1 MPYSYFV
8 SYPYDTVITKEISK
22 GSTKVTLCVCVCTKD
37 SPQRG
42 RARGHRSKS
51 PRVIFQSSTHQI
63 CQKISTEQQVGSMMN
78 DSLTRQTFN
87 CMEVHLVTLDRYD
100 VLMAR
105 WNAVTVRHRLTWT
118 KSYLQYRIDWLLGA
132 CTYV

>member
-22 GSTKVTLCVCVCTKD
+22 GNTKIGNFVAMLLTLCVCVCAKD

-51 PRVIFQSSTHQI
+51 PRVRFQSSTHQI

-78 DSLTRQTFN
+78 DSLMRQTFN
-87 CMEVHLVTLDRYD
+87 CIEVHLETLDRYD

-105 WNAVTVRHRLTWT
+105 WNAVTVRNV
-118 KSYLQYRIDWLLGA
+118 ID
-132 CTYV
+132 